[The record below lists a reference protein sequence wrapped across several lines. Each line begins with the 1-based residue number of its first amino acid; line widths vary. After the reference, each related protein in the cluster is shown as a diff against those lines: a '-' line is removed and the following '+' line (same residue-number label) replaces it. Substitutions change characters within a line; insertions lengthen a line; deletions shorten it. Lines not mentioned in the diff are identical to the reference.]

1 MGVQRVKP
9 FVPKT
14 FAESLYWATVFEKGC
29 TPWYTVG
36 MGYVV
41 AHCRKVST
49 VGLGAVVHHN
59 ARQSVY
65 DEELSPLGELP
76 EYITHPERARYNEG
90 DGVDSRAVYKRRS
103 DIIEMAKLG
112 RKPQKNAA
120 AAVEFSVSASPEFFK
135 SHKPKEW
142 KAYFSDVRDFLG
154 KRYGSDLVVSWNVH
168 CDETTPHMH
177 LLMVPIIN
185 TPEGLKYSSGRFLG
199 GLTGLRALQTEIY
212 EQVGRKWGLERGIE
226 GSGARHTN
234 QTEWLAERKKEL
246 AIKEKAL
253 AEREQK
259 IAEREKRF
267 ETTVAV
273 FDESRKN
280 RMRGWK
286 MPAPKVLE
294 SAKAYRD
301 RVDPEVSGKIVR
313 ALEQI
318 DSSKADI
325 KKAVDVAV
333 AEKEAHLKLM
343 SDTCY
348 RLDREGKEYKRQAES
363 ATQKYQTLRTA
374 VVEAKTE
381 EDFQRVK
388 KAVLGQSQ
396 NRDRGLTR

>member
-1 MGVQRVKP
+1 MTGVQRVIP
-9 FVPKT
+9 SVPKT
-14 FAESLYWATVFEKGC
+14 FAESLYWATDFAKGC

-103 DIIEMAKLG
+103 DIIKLAQLG

-120 AAVEFSVSASPEFFK
+120 AAVEFSISASPEFFK
-135 SHKPKEW
+135 SRKPKEW

-234 QTEWLAERKKEL
+234 QKEWLAQRVKE
-246 AIKEKAL
+246 IEKKEKAL
-253 AEREQK
+253 EK
-259 IAEREKRF
+259 REKRF
-267 ETTVAV
+267 EKTVEV
-273 FDESRKN
+273 FEDSRKN

-325 KKAVDVAV
+325 KKAVDEAV
-333 AEKEAHLKLM
+333 AGKEAHLKVM

-363 ATQKYQTLRTA
+363 ATQKYQTLRMS